1 LITIQIEEGTA
12 RLVIQPSIAR
22 KLLKLGY
29 KIIDIKP
36 QKQIDGT
43 TDFTRCVFLFE
54 KQDGIDKDIGIIK
67 SQR

>member
-1 LITIQIEEGTA
+1 
-12 RLVIQPSIAR
+12 LVIQPSIAR

-36 QKQIDGT
+36 QKQTDGT

-54 KQDGIDKDIGIIK
+54 KVDGLDKEIEILK
-67 SQR
+67 SQQ